1 MGKLSTG
8 EWRLFLLSDCIK
20 YYRDVREFTQEL
32 RKAGKDEAL
41 HITHDDTRELNELLA
56 QDDIPKIKKQLLQEW
71 TFTDQVRD
79 NGKGNKTI
87 CEYCQVQHI
96 RYRYLCKN
104 IKTNVWLSLGSVCVG
119 NVIYGEE
126 VMRNK
131 DFASEFVGKLE
142 KMKAKPNQE
151 VPVKPDIEK
160 TREEQAPVIQKC
172 VQFLRYNCGYAG
184 SGFLNGLQDKWH
196 KGQALDPKELDRLI
210 RWCKKEKNKMAVKQ
224 EAK

>member
-20 YYRDVREFTQEL
+20 YYEDARDFTDAL
-32 RKAGKDEAL
+32 RGMGKDDVL
-41 HITHDDTRELNELLA
+41 QITHDDTRELNNLITDNDVPE
-56 QDDIPKIKKQLLQEW
+56 IRRQLLTEW
-71 TFTDQVRD
+71 TFTEQVRD
-79 NGKGNKTI
+79 NGRGNKTI
-87 CEYCQVQHI
+87 CEYCRVQHI

-104 IKTNVWLSLGSVCVG
+104 IKTNVWMSLGSVCVG

-131 DFASEFVGKLE
+131 DFASDFVGKLE

-151 VPVKPDIEK
+151 VPVKSDTEK

-172 VQFLRYNCGYAG
+172 VQFLRYNCGYVD
-184 SGFLNGLQDKWH
+184 SGFLKGLEYRWQSGD
-196 KGQALDPKELDRLI
+196 ALHPREIDRLV
-210 RWCKKEKNKMAVKQ
+210 RWCKKEKNKIMNGAQ
-224 EAK
+224 